1 MNKLKHRIRAIKRR
15 NVKLTLK
22 MAKVQYKLRKRTRII
37 YENGYVEEW
46 YTYKFFKLAYKA
58 GLKDNNIAHV
68 QFMEDNLI

>member
-1 MNKLKHRIRAIKRR
+1 MNKLKRRIRALERR

-22 MAKVQYKLRKRTRII
+22 MAKAQYKLRKRTRII

-46 YTYKFFKLAYKA
+46 YTYKFFKKAYKA

-68 QFMEDNLI
+68 QFTEEDL